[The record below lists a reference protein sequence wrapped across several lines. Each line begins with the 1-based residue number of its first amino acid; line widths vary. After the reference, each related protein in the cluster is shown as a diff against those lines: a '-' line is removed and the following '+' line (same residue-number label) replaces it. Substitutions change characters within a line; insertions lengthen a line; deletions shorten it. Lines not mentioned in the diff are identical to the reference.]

1 MTGKTWL
8 FCITVLLLCLRWLF
22 WRFREQQVLEREL
35 AVSKREEHTQG
46 QQAVLKQLQ
55 LDLLQQYNAVV
66 AELPKVEDRLVVR
79 LVWQQ

>member
-1 MTGKTWL
+1 M
-8 FCITVLLLCLRWLF
+8 F
-22 WRFREQQVLEREL
+22 WPCREQQVLEREL

-66 AELPKVEDRLVVR
+66 AELPKVEDRLVVC
-79 LVWQQ
+79 LVQQCTLANKYKGGQQVV